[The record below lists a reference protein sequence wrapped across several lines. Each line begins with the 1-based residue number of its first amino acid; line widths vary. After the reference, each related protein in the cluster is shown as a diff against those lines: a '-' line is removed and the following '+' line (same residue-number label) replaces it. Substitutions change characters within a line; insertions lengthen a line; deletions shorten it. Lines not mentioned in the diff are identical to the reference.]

1 MASSGA
7 HRDGTGA
14 ESPRRWTEENP
25 MRIPYPVLALD
36 DAGQRQWA
44 RYFAAGTSGRNRD
57 VEESIWRRSQHPL
70 NAAQSGWDGTGGRR
84 RIVHYRN
91 RYAVAGS
98 HLVLAEWY
106 LYYCLTC
113 PSAEARSY
121 AAQIADWAAAGGWA
135 RDGGQS
141 WRRGDV
147 RASLAR
153 YAVHPEDVAADRDT
167 PAGFESVEMTFSSDG
182 LRLPPGTARLPWEVL
197 ASGLRV
203 PARRGDPVI
212 TPTLGPLADYL
223 PFQAELGCGP
233 STEAGIPPLHRLHEI
248 YSVRPGGKPG
258 SGERFVLSPADDALV
273 REVLAGTERKF
284 AEFTEM
290 YRACFTASPTP
301 ALRALRQLADAGYL
315 VGPVITNNFDVLAA
329 RAGLTEHCVRR
340 YDEIIP
346 DVPLLPEAR
355 SLLVIGSHAD
365 RRAVQAR
372 ARDAGKRVFYLDPE
386 GFRMGGVFMPYPLES
401 PQTGDWVCRQA
412 AAEGLP
418 ALAAMLRSARVT
430 PSAPAA

>member
-1 MASSGA
+1 
-7 HRDGTGA
+7 
-14 ESPRRWTEENP
+14 

-36 DAGQRQWA
+36 DAGQQQWA
-44 RYFAAGTSGRNRD
+44 RYFAPGAAGRRRD

-91 RYAVAGS
+91 CYAVAGP

-106 LYYCLTC
+106 LYHCLTI
-113 PSAEARSY
+113 PAAEARGY
-121 AAQIADWAAAGGWA
+121 TAQIAGWATAGGWT
-135 RDGGQS
+135 RDGEQC
-141 WRRGDV
+141 WRRGDL
-147 RASLAR
+147 RARLTR
-153 YAVHPEDVAADRDT
+153 YAVHPEDAAAGRDT
-167 PAGFESVEMTFSSDG
+167 PAGFESVEMTFSSAG

-203 PARRGDPVI
+203 PARRGDPAI
-212 TPTLGPLADYL
+212 TPTLGPLARYL

-233 STEAGIPPLHRLHEI
+233 SVEAGIPPLHRLHEI

-258 SGERFVLSPADDALV
+258 AGERFVLSPADDALI
-273 REVLAGTERKF
+273 RDVLTGTERKF

-290 YRACFTASPTP
+290 YRACVTASPTP
-301 ALRALRQLADAGYL
+301 ALRALRQLADEGHL

-372 ARDAGKRVFYLDPE
+372 ARATGKKIFYLDPE
-386 GFRMGGVFMPYPLES
+386 GFDAGGMFMPYPLES

-418 ALAAMLRSARVT
+418 ALAAMLRDAQVT